1 MIILTLVLALFN
13 FGCSNEP
20 EPINFNSDQC
30 IHCKMTI
37 EDTRFGA
44 EIVTK
49 KGKILKFDAA
59 ECMVNYINKGKI
71 SESDVDKFYVIDFS
85 RPSVLVD
92 AVISTFLISTN
103 LTSPMGANLSCFL
116 SKSSAENQRSSSG
129 GDLYNWTEIKQKF
142 KK

>member
-1 MIILTLVLALFN
+1 
-13 FGCSNEP
+13 
-20 EPINFNSDQC
+20 
-30 IHCKMTI
+30 MTI

-59 ECMVNYINKGKI
+59 ECMINHLNKGKI

-85 RPSVLVD
+85 RPSTLVD
-92 AVISTFLISTN
+92 AVNSTFLISEK
-103 LTSPMGANLSCFL
+103 LPSPMGANLSCYL
-116 SKSSAENQRSSSG
+116 SKNSAENQKSSSG
-129 GDLYNWTEIKQKF
+129 GDLYNWTDIKQKL